1 MALATDS
8 RRSLSEQFREM
19 RDEAMSMRGD
29 VSGIATEVQRLLQM
43 EMELAQAEIQ
53 EAKGHATKGTMF
65 GAFAGV
71 FALIMS
77 VFLFL
82 AIMFGLDTLMPTWAA
97 ALATTGIA
105 AGVALLCGLIAMQQW
120 RSFSPVPRRTMR
132 TMQEDIKW
140 ARSQIK
146 SNGR

>member
-1 MALATDS
+1 MALATEH
-8 RRSLSEQFREM
+8 RRSLTEQLREM

-29 VSGIATEVQRLLQM
+29 VGSIAGEVQRLLQM
-43 EMELAQAEIQ
+43 EMELAQAEVQ
-53 EAKGHATKGTMF
+53 EAKGHATKGTIF
-65 GAFAGV
+65 GVFAGV

-105 AGVALLCGLIAMQQW
+105 AAVALLLGLLAMQQW
-120 RSFSPVPRRTMR
+120 RSFSPVPRRTIR
-132 TMQEDIKW
+132 TMQEDIRW
-140 ARSQIK
+140 ARSQMT
-146 SNGR
+146 SNAR